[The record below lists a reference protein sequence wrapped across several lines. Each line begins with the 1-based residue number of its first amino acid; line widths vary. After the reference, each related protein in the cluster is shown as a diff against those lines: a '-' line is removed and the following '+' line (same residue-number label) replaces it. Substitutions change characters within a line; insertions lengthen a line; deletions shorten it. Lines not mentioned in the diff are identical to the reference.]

1 MTVYE
6 FPLDVRSEVES
17 GIVSHCRF
25 DKPAPPKGEEDHRRV
40 VRITL
45 RHRDSHG
52 HESEL
57 AEWDEHDLYG
67 QNMSVETVV
76 RGVELAACR
85 DAAYQFGGE
94 CVYVLSFHGKDH
106 PNRSKFF
113 FKIWGGQEVQ
123 QLAIA
128 RHGRNETREE
138 VGIAERLMPD
148 LLKYVGDKEKR
159 IDEKIELV
167 FTTLTKQ
174 VNQLSTVVT
183 EYTDRE
189 LKVREIM
196 LNADDHAYER
206 EKKRREDDEE
216 LEKKRKTWEL
226 IQEHAPKAMPYI
238 IQAIQRFSG
247 GPNGQSDSAPF
258 REWVAEQ
265 QRAAQER
272 ATEAE
277 AVEHSNGAKGSN
289 GHASKKSENEVESK
303 EGEKVDDSAFQQL
316 QLQVALDTSRFVALA
331 AKRGKLEAV
340 RETLSEDQL
349 GLFNEIVKASDEADF
364 EKAEDV
370 ERLAGLSLMFGGAVQ
385 SAPSV
390 GFALLGA
397 LDGAS
402 KIALI
407 QLSNLLKIY
416 HEAMESRSR

>member
-6 FPLDVRSEVES
+6 FPLDVRSEVEA

-25 DKPAPPKGEEDHRRV
+25 DKPAPPKGEEDHRRIL
-40 VRITL
+40 RITL
-45 RHRDSHG
+45 KHRDSHG
-52 HESEL
+52 HENEL

-67 QNMSVETVV
+67 ANMGVETLV

-128 RHGRNETREE
+128 RHSRNESKEE

-148 LLKYVGDKEKR
+148 LLKYVSDKEKR
-159 IDEKIELV
+159 IDDKIELV

-174 VNQLSTVVT
+174 VTQLSSVVT

-196 LNADDHAYER
+196 INADDNQYER
-206 EKKRREDDEE
+206 EKRRREDEE
-216 LEKKRKTWEL
+216 ERKKKEKTWEL

-238 IQAIQRFSG
+238 LQAIQRFSG
-247 GPNGQSDSAPF
+247 GPTGESDSAPF
-258 REWVAEQ
+258 RQWVAEQ
-265 QRAAQER
+265 QQA
-272 ATEAE
+272 AE
-277 AVEHSNGAKGSN
+277 ARASEVSAEGEERSN
-289 GHASKKSENEVESK
+289 GHTASKASGGEKDSARSK
-303 EGEKVDDSAFQQL
+303 EGGLDSSAFEQL
-316 QLQVALDTSRFVALA
+316 QLQVALDTSRFVALI
-331 AKRGKLEAV
+331 KMRGKLEVV
-340 RETLSEDQL
+340 REVLNDDQRA
-349 GLFNEIVKASDEADF
+349 LFDEIVKASDESDL
-364 EKAEDV
+364 EKLEDV
-370 ERLAGLSLMFGGAVQ
+370 ERLSVLALMFGGAVQ
-385 SAPSV
+385 ASPSV

-407 QLSNLLKIY
+407 QLSSLLKIY
-416 HEAMESRSR
+416 HEAMESRS